1 MQIHDVLTLTVA
13 SVCALFLT
21 NGIAAFRTAL
31 NSTDDEQRKIIK
43 IGQLDMTMRR
53 YMTGEG
59 VGYILTS
66 ALSIIGWLMYIT
78 G

>member
-21 NGIAAFRTAL
+21 NGIAAFRTVL
-31 NSTDDEQRKIIK
+31 NSTDDEQRKKIK

-66 ALSIIGWLMYIT
+66 ALSIMGWLMYIT

>member
-1 MQIHDVLTLTVA
+1 MQLHDVLTLTVA

-21 NGIAAFRTAL
+21 NGIAAFRTVL
-31 NSTDDEQRKIIK
+31 NSTDDEQRKKIK

-66 ALSIIGWLMYIT
+66 ALSIMGWLMYIT

>member
-1 MQIHDVLTLTVA
+1 MTIHDVLTLTVA
-13 SVCALFLT
+13 AICSLFLT
-21 NGIAAFRTAL
+21 NGIAAFRTIL
-31 NSTDDEQRKIIK
+31 NATDDEQREKIK
-43 IGQLDMTMRR
+43 VGQLDMTMRR

-66 ALSIIGWLMYIT
+66 AVSIIGWLMFIS

>member
-1 MQIHDVLTLTVA
+1 MQLHDVLTLTVA
-13 SVCALFLT
+13 SVCALLLT
-21 NGIAAFRTAL
+21 NGIAAFRSVL
-31 NSTDDEQRKIIK
+31 NSTDDEQRKNIK

-66 ALSIIGWLMYIT
+66 AMSIMGWLMYIT

>member
-1 MQIHDVLTLTVA
+1 MQIHDVLTLTIA
-13 SVCALFLT
+13 SVCALFMT
-21 NGIAAFRTAL
+21 NGIAAFRTIL
-31 NSTDDEQRKIIK
+31 NSTDDEQREKIK
-43 IGQLDMTMRR
+43 VGQFDMTMRR

-66 ALSIIGWLMYIT
+66 ALSIMGWVMYIA

>member
-1 MQIHDVLTLTVA
+1 MQMHDILTLTVA
-13 SVCALFLT
+13 SLCALFLT
-21 NGIAAFRTAL
+21 NGIAAFRTIL
-31 NSTDDEQRKIIK
+31 NYSDDEQREKIK
-43 IGQLDMTMRR
+43 VGQFDMTMRR

>member
-21 NGIAAFRTAL
+21 NGIAAFRTVL
-31 NSTDDEQRKIIK
+31 NSTDDEQRKKIK

-53 YMTGEG
+53 YMAGEG

-66 ALSIIGWLMYIT
+66 ALSIMGWLMYIT

>member
-21 NGIAAFRTAL
+21 NGIAAFRTVL
-31 NSTDDEQRKIIK
+31 NSTDDEQRKNIK

-66 ALSIIGWLMYIT
+66 ALSIMGWLMYIT